1 MAPGRINSV
10 PSGFMEGIK
19 YAGEQQEVPLESEDL
34 PRVFCVTEL
43 AVGQREP
50 GTRMNENKRCPVGAK
65 PIVNKLVIGQR
76 RTIPIPRE
84 LTQYIEISFMAFN
97 SYNVDN
103 CTYNQPSNRGI
114 KKVGGGGGGGG
125 GR

>member
-19 YAGEQQEVPLESEDL
+19 YAGEQQEVPLESKDL

-50 GTRMNENKRCPVGAK
+50 PEWMKTKGALW
-65 PIVNKLVIGQR
+65 V
-76 RTIPIPRE
+76 
-84 LTQYIEISFMAFN
+84 
-97 SYNVDN
+97 
-103 CTYNQPSNRGI
+103 PSQLWTSWS
-114 KKVGGGGGGGG
+114 
-125 GR
+125 